1 MPTSSTVERSL
12 SESQRTPNPTPRL
25 DGIFVSR
32 PTPMP
37 DFRLE
42 STPLPVAAARLF
54 SAVAFALL
62 LVLCGCGMQVKQPE
76 ARVTSRKPALSDRSA
91 PSSATAESAQAPSD
105 TKPPTSAVSTD
116 APSSVDAPSADRVA
130 PTASNGRPR
139 LVADQTVHHFGAMN
153 PRTNGKH
160 TFLVRNEGN
169 ADLLFLHRRSSC
181 DCTVGW
187 FPKDPVRPGE
197 TAEILVQWHTRLD
210 HGRFRQTTTVTTN
223 DPQQPELEFAI
234 EGDVLT
240 HVGAEPPQLGAEDI
254 RPGEAR
260 TFTSVV
266 SSQVWKDFEISD
278 LETSLDGLQW
288 SVQPATDEQRAA
300 HRAVKAYELTVTIP
314 ESMPVGPFHH
324 WVRLRIDPKQDGLEA
339 DTYELPLQ
347 GKVLRNL
354 AVYGPGIDS
363 TGTLDLGVI
372 PSRSGLK
379 RRLILKVYDRDYELN
394 CTKLE
399 STPDFLKLTVHSA
412 TPDGPSKGVYYLD
425 IEVPAGSPDCNF
437 VRGAA
442 GRLRLTFDHP
452 RISTLELNLLMA
464 VARDASAPPTA
475 SVLRHAVPSP
485 ATIASEAST
494 PESSRD
500 LTFRT
505 PTVR

>member
-1 MPTSSTVERSL
+1 M
-12 SESQRTPNPTPRL
+12 
-25 DGIFVSR
+25 
-32 PTPMP
+32 
-37 DFRLE
+37 
-42 STPLPVAAARLF
+42 
-54 SAVAFALL
+54 L
-62 LVLCGCGMQVKQPE
+62 LVLCGCGMQVKGPE
-76 ARVTSRKPALSDRSA
+76 ARVAARKPADNERVAEPSAGSEKARA
-91 PSSATAESAQAPSD
+91 PSETTASTATADSAAPS
-105 TKPPTSAVSTD
+105 KG
-116 APSSVDAPSADRVA
+116 DAPSANRVV
-130 PTASNGRPR
+130 PTETTGHPR

-169 ADLLFLHRRSSC
+169 ADLLFLQRRSSC

-260 TFTSVV
+260 TFKSVV

-288 SVQPATDEQRAA
+288 TVQPASDEQRAA
-300 HRAVKAYELTVTIP
+300 HRAMKAYELTVTIP
-314 ESMPVGPFHH
+314 DSMPVGPFHH
-324 WVRLRIDPKQDGLEA
+324 WVRLRIDPRQDGLA
-339 DTYELPLQ
+339 TDTYELPLQ

-372 PSRSGLK
+372 PSRAGLK
-379 RRLILKVYDRDYELN
+379 RRLILKVYDRDYQLN

-399 STPDFLKLTVHSA
+399 STPDFLKLTVNSA

-425 IEVPAGSPDCNF
+425 IEVPPGSPDCNF

-452 RISTLELNLLMA
+452 RIASLELNLLMA
-464 VARDASAPPTA
+464 VARDVSAPPTA
-475 SVLRHAVPSP
+475 SLRHHSHPSLV
-485 ATIASEAST
+485 TIASEAPT
-494 PESSRD
+494 PDTSRD
-500 LTFRT
+500 FTSST